1 MYLSPASSGGDRAR
15 FVVSGTHL
23 QPGLAPFRRFD
34 ATARPSGYKL
44 EIPVS
49 QLLTPPARYID
60 PRGQRFGAGLS
71 AVLLVIAFATQQFW
85 LAALVGLNLLIAAA
99 FGSRLFLPGRPWPLI
114 RKWLRLGPTEP
125 EHEYP
130 PRFAQALGG
139 TFVAIG
145 SVVYVAGLAG
155 GGWLL
160 IGAVA
165 GLQTLLATT
174 GYCLGCRMYFLRWWV
189 PSQFARLFRRN
200 DRLLKLPV
208 QPLRQV

>member
-1 MYLSPASSGGDRAR
+1 VL
-15 FVVSGTHL
+15 
-23 QPGLAPFRRFD
+23 D
-34 ATARPSGYKL
+34 AIARPHPDSKL

-49 QLLTPPARYID
+49 SLLTPPARYID

-71 AVLLVIAFATQQFW
+71 AALLVVAFVSQQFW
-85 LAALVGLNLLIAAA
+85 LAALVGLNLLIGAS
-99 FGSRLFLPGRPWPLI
+99 FGLRFFLPGRPWPLI
-114 RKWLRLGPTEP
+114 RRWLRLGPVEP

-139 TFVAIG
+139 IFVAIG
-145 SVVYVAGLAG
+145 TLAYLAG
-155 GGWLL
+155 PAALGWLFV
-160 IGAVA
+160 GAVA

-174 GYCLGCRMYFLRWWV
+174 GYCLGCKMYFLRWWV

-200 DRLLKLPV
+200 DKLLKLPV

>member
-1 MYLSPASSGGDRAR
+1 MQMSTP
-15 FVVSGTHL
+15 
-23 QPGLAPFRRFD
+23 
-34 ATARPSGYKL
+34 
-44 EIPVS
+44 
-49 QLLTPPARYID
+49 LTPPARYID

-71 AVLLVIAFATQQFW
+71 AVLLVIAFLGQQFW
-85 LAALVGLNLLIAAA
+85 LAGLVGLNLLIASA

-114 RKWLRLGPTEP
+114 KKSLRLGPTEP

-145 SVVYVAGLAG
+145 AVAYVAGFAWA
-155 GGWLL
+155 GWLFV
-160 IGAVA
+160 GAVA
-165 GLQTLLATT
+165 ALQTLLATT
-174 GYCLGCRMYFLRWWV
+174 GYCLGCKMYFLRWWV
-189 PSQFARLFRRN
+189 PSQFARLFGRN